1 MSAAGKVAPARLVQA
16 GSQPV
21 FNLTRTIAL
30 LDASVQSGIAFGTP
44 WQPYCAGDGLRT
56 SFLISEGAPFAP
68 LNGQSADA
76 YTDIVRLEKDFY
88 LRVIKDERRQ
98 TSHVISPGEDWLKIS
113 FGLDSGS
120 LTQSFEQKRSF
131 EPTAGRIEVYLHP
144 PEVVKVEG
152 VEDGCWGSAV
162 SLYVSR
168 DFLRPH
174 VAPESDRLPAS
185 IRKFLEGPSKE
196 LILETVPMTGA
207 AMRAVVDVVSTKYLG
222 KLRHTYV
229 RAKAYE
235 LLCEVIWLLTH
246 ESELSNSDL
255 RLSWRDKRQLDKARD
270 IIQKD
275 CVNVPAIG
283 VLSRQL
289 GLNQRKLKMGFK
301 QLFGTPIFQYTQN
314 LRLEKALQLLHTGEY
329 SVREIADAVG
339 YGYAKNFT
347 TAFKKRYGMSP
358 KVARK
363 SFNRPSKP
371 HNGGG

>member
-1 MSAAGKVAPARLVQA
+1 MNKPAAATPRLVQA

-30 LDASVQSGIAFGTP
+30 LEASVESGIAFGTP
-44 WQPYCAGDGLRT
+44 WQPYLAGEGLRT
-56 SFLISEGAPFAP
+56 SFLISEGAPFSP

-76 YTDIVRLEKDFY
+76 YTDIVKLEKDFY

-113 FGLDSGS
+113 FGLDVGGM
-120 LTQSFEQKRSF
+120 TQSFEQKGHF
-131 EPTAGRIEVYLHP
+131 EHTAGRIEIYLHP
-144 PEVVKVEG
+144 PNVVKVEG
-152 VEDGCWGSAV
+152 VDDGCWGSAV
-162 SLYVSR
+162 SLYVTR
-168 DFLRPH
+168 EFLRPY
-174 VAPESDRLPAS
+174 VEGEADQLPES
-185 IRKFLEGPSKE
+185 IRRFLKGPSKE

-207 AMRAVVDVVSTKYLG
+207 AMRAAVDVVSTQYLG
-222 KLRHTYV
+222 RLRHTYV

-235 LLCEVIWLLTH
+235 LLCEVIYLLAH
-246 ESELSNSDL
+246 ENELNTTDL
-255 RLSWRDKRQLDKARD
+255 RLSWRDKRQLDKAREL
-270 IIQKD
+270 IQKD
-275 CVNVPAIG
+275 CVRAPTIA
-283 VLSRQL
+283 VLARQL

-339 YGYAKNFT
+339 YTYAKNFT

-358 KVARK
+358 KIARK
-363 SFNRPSKP
+363 SFDRTPKPRP
-371 HNGGG
+371 GGA

>member
-1 MSAAGKVAPARLVQA
+1 MSKTPTPSPRLIQV

-30 LDASVQSGIAFGTP
+30 LEASVQSGIAFGTP
-44 WQPYCAGDGLRT
+44 WQPYCAGEGLRT
-56 SFLISEGAPFAP
+56 SFLISEGAPFTP
-68 LNGQSADA
+68 LNGQAADA

-113 FGLDSGS
+113 FGLDSGGLS
-120 LTQSFEQKRSF
+120 QSFEQGGSF
-131 EPTAGRIEVYLHP
+131 EPRAGRIEVYLHP
-144 PEVVKVEG
+144 PNVVKVEG
-152 VEDGCWGSAV
+152 VDDGAWGSAV
-162 SLYVSR
+162 SLYVTR
-168 DFLRPH
+168 EFLRPH
-174 VAPESDRLPAS
+174 VEADLDRLPAS
-185 IRKFLEGPSKE
+185 LRGFLKGPSKE

-207 AMRAVVDVVSTKYLG
+207 AMRAVVDVISTKYLG
-222 KLRHTYV
+222 RMRHTYV
-229 RAKAYE
+229 KAKAYE

-246 ESELSNSDL
+246 ESELANSDL
-255 RLSWRDKRQLDKARD
+255 RLSWRDKRQLDKARE

-275 CVNVPAIG
+275 CVHAPPIAA
-283 VLSRQL
+283 LSRQL

-339 YGYAKNFT
+339 YSYAKNFT

-363 SFNRPSKP
+363 SFNRPARPRS
-371 HNGGG
+371 G

>member
-1 MSAAGKVAPARLVQA
+1 MSKTPAPRLVQA

-30 LDASVQSGIAFGTP
+30 LEASVQSGIAFETP

-76 YTDIVRLEKDFY
+76 YTDIVQLGKDFY

-113 FGLDSGS
+113 FALDGGGM
-120 LTQSFEQKRSF
+120 TQAFEQRAVF
-131 EPTAGRIEVYLHP
+131 EHTAGRIEVYLHP
-144 PEVVKVEG
+144 PNVVKVEG
-152 VEDGCWGSAV
+152 VDDGCWGSAV
-162 SLYVSR
+162 SLYVTR
-168 DFLRPH
+168 EFLAQH
-174 VAPESDRLPAS
+174 VTGEMERLPAS
-185 IRKFLEGPSKE
+185 IRGFLKGPSKE

-207 AMRAVVDVVSTKYLG
+207 TMRAVVDVISTRYLG

-229 RAKAYE
+229 KAKAYE
-235 LLCEVIWLLTH
+235 LLCEVVWLLTH
-246 ESELSNSDL
+246 ESELSDSDL
-255 RLSWRDKRQLDKARD
+255 RLSWRDKRQLDKARE
-270 IIQKD
+270 IIQGD
-275 CVNVPAIG
+275 CVNAPPIAT
-283 VLSRQL
+283 LSRQL

-339 YGYAKNFT
+339 YSYAKNFT

-358 KVARK
+358 KIARK
-363 SFNRPSKP
+363 SFNRPSRP
-371 HNGGG
+371 QGGGA

>member
-1 MSAAGKVAPARLVQA
+1 MNTAKSAPPRLVQA

-30 LDASVQSGIAFGTP
+30 LDASVESGIAFGTP
-44 WQPYCAGDGLRT
+44 WQPYCAGEGLRT

-76 YTDIVRLEKDFY
+76 YTDIVKLDREFY

-98 TSHVISPGEDWLKIS
+98 TSHVISPGEDWLKVS
-113 FGLDSGS
+113 FGLDSGGM
-120 LTQSFEQKRSF
+120 TQSFEQEATF
-131 EPTAGRIEVYLHP
+131 QHTAGRIEVYLHP
-144 PEVVKVEG
+144 PNVVKVEG
-152 VEDGCWGSAV
+152 VDDGRWGSAV
-162 SLYVSR
+162 SLYVTR

-174 VAPESDRLPAS
+174 VEATLDQLPAS
-185 IRKFLEGPSKE
+185 IVRFLKGPSRE

-207 AMRAVVDVVSTKYLG
+207 AMRAVVDVISTRYLG

-229 RAKAYE
+229 KAKAYE

-246 ESELSNSDL
+246 ESELSDSDL
-255 RLSWRDKRQLDKARD
+255 RLSWRDKRQLDKARE
-270 IIQKD
+270 IIQGD
-275 CVNVPAIG
+275 CVNAPPIAA
-283 VLSRQL
+283 LSRQL

-339 YGYAKNFT
+339 YSYAKNFT

-358 KVARK
+358 KIARK
-363 SFNRPSKP
+363 SFNRPPKP
-371 HNGGG
+371 QSGGA